1 MKLFS
6 GFFAGLGATTFLLS
20 SSASA
25 LDHSLANKEH
35 LNIYFNE
42 HVTDIGQTMENSD
55 LLTLLYITSSEKTF
69 DERSGQDWTMLD
81 NLFLQ
86 VLTDL

>member
-1 MKLFS
+1 MRLFS
-6 GFFAGLGATTFLLS
+6 GFFAGLGASFLS
-20 SSASA
+20 QASA

-42 HVTDIGQTMENSD
+42 HVTDIGKTMENSD

-69 DERSGQDWTMLD
+69 DERSG
-81 NLFLQ
+81 
-86 VLTDL
+86 